1 MLLVTAA
8 AAAPP
13 ELTRVAAS
21 GEAAPGAQGAVFVRH
36 TAAGFD
42 ADGVLVWRAT
52 LEDDEGERDAFLRS
66 TTAGTD
72 ALHDGEPAPDG
83 GVFGLSGL
91 SPTPDADGSVFVA
104 QPADHVA
111 LYAHRDDGVEVLVAE
126 GDPLDSGPVEQ
137 FVIAAAHGGDV
148 LLRETAPGGQVSL
161 LWARRGAQL
170 TRAVVFDQPL
180 DAIPGWNGDGLNR
193 SGWLA
198 DGGIATFGVAE
209 ATTGRRAFATGPAGA
224 PRLVDPQPWLPEGA
238 TCCVLLG
245 VSGGGQAVYRGETVD
260 GADTTVHLFAG
271 PVDAPVEVLALPPGG
286 IPIGNGQLGA
296 LAGPPVLGAREGFAF
311 VGDQAV
317 MFVYTPSAGLVRAV
331 APGEDGWAG
340 VAPTPLA
347 VSAAGHVAFEDTV
360 DGHLGVYEWSPAGI
374 EPWLV
379 GGDVVEHPLE
389 GGPHRGDRPLRGG
402 RPRAGTLA
410 ASRSPRTTTTASGC
424 CCRRWRT
431 RRAGVAEATTT
442 TTTPARTATA
452 AKRAGVG
459 ATTPRPPGRR
469 GWCCWC
475 SCAAVSAVPARTR
488 PRRGHPTPR
497 SGRGGCPS
505 SPPPAARG

>member
-389 GGPHRGDRPLRGG
+389 GDLTVATARFVGTSESWDAG
-402 RPRAGTLA
+402 RVALSAYDDDGEWVLLSTLA
-410 ASRSPRTTTTASGC
+410 DPQGGGGGGDDDDDDSGADGDGGEKGGC
-424 CCRRWRT
+424 GCHHPSAPGA
-431 RRAGVAEATTT
+431 AGLVLL
-442 TTTPARTATA
+442 
-452 AKRAGVG
+452 VLL
-459 ATTPRPPGRR
+459 RR
-469 GWCCWC
+469 GQRGP
-475 SCAAVSAVPARTR
+475 STNAPA
-488 PRRGHPTPR
+488 
-497 SGRGGCPS
+497 
-505 SPPPAARG
+505 